1 MNLLRLAIGCL
12 LAASVT
18 SGCSRGRK
26 TPEASPAPPPP
37 PAPAAGLPNPAAER
51 AAASREQEKLR
62 LKPPQKAAELP
73 SEALLVWACDRFL
86 ERNGRDA
93 KDIDELVSRGLLTV
107 PPPPPGKKYLLN
119 SHDCTLTIVN
129 K

>member
-1 MNLLRLAIGCL
+1 MNLRRLAIASL
-12 LAASVT
+12 LAASVA
-18 SGCSRGRK
+18 SGCSRSK
-26 TPEASPAPPPP
+26 KSPEASPAPPPP

-51 AAASREQEKLR
+51 AAASREQEQLR

-107 PPPPPGKKYLLN
+107 PPAPPGKKYLLN
-119 SHDCTLTIVN
+119 SHDCTLTIVS